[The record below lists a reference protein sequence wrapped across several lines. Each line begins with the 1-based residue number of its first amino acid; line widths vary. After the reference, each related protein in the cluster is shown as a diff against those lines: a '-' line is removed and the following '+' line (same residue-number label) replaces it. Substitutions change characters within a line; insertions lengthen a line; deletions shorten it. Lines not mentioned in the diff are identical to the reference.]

1 MEGLTN
7 REAGELLTDVK
18 YLKECCTEVQKD
30 IDTMGTRNTAILTS
44 VILLL
49 VGVVTNLILSYAK

>member
-7 REAGELLTDVK
+7 REAGELITDIK
-18 YLKECCTEVQKD
+18 YLKECCAEVKKEMD
-30 IDTMGTRNTAILTS
+30 ITKTRTSQVFIS

-49 VGVVTNLILSYAK
+49 AGVIINLILTYAK